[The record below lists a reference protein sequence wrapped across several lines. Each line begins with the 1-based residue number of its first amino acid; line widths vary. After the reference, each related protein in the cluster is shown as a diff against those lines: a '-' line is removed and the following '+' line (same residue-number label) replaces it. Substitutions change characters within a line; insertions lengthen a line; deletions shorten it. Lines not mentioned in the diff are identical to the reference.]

1 MVTSPSPTELLM
13 YWTRGLDASVGC
25 PWNMPVSD
33 TPWLRVPDAFT
44 SVTGALVASG
54 NAVGL
59 DGGGTTAAEGTEVA
73 AGADVAEGALVA
85 LGALGALVAGTAVAE
100 DPHASIKAANKRTIP
115 IVQCFLTC
123 FQ

>member
-13 YWTRGLDASVGC
+13 NWTLGLDASVGC
-25 PWNMPVSD
+25 HWNMPVYG
-33 TPWLRVPDAFT
+33 TPWLRMPDTFT

-59 DGGGTTAAEGTEVA
+59 DAGGTTAAEGTEVA
-73 AGADVAEGALVA
+73 AGADVAVGT
-85 LGALGALVAGTAVAE
+85 LGAFVAGTAVAE

-115 IVQCFLTC
+115 IVQCFRTC

>member
-1 MVTSPSPTELLM
+1 MVTSPSPTELLTN
-13 YWTRGLDASVGC
+13 WTLGLDASVGC
-25 PWNMPVSD
+25 PWNMPVSG
-33 TPWLRVPDAFT
+33 TPWLRMPDTFT

-59 DGGGTTAAEGTEVA
+59 DAGGTTAAEGTEVA
-73 AGADVAEGALVA
+73 AGADVAVGT
-85 LGALGALVAGTAVAE
+85 LGAVVAGGTAVAE

-115 IVQCFLTC
+115 IAQCFRTC

>member
-1 MVTSPSPTELLM
+1 
-13 YWTRGLDASVGC
+13 
-25 PWNMPVSD
+25 MPVSA

-59 DGGGTTAAEGTEVA
+59 DAGGTTAAEGTEVA
-73 AGADVAEGALVA
+73 AGADVAVGT
-85 LGALGALVAGTAVAE
+85 LGAVVAGGTAVAE

-115 IVQCFLTC
+115 IVQCFRTC